1 MHFKSQ
7 HKVIQ
12 TVKDSKVNDLSFN
25 MYSVLKFRLQNSMTV
40 IYLSALEVII
50 FFIKIPYEVWHD
62 VLEKIS
68 IIYAPLKTSLKKPFC
83 PVSKA
88 P

>member
-1 MHFKSQ
+1 
-7 HKVIQ
+7 
-12 TVKDSKVNDLSFN
+12 
-25 MYSVLKFRLQNSMTV
+25 MTV